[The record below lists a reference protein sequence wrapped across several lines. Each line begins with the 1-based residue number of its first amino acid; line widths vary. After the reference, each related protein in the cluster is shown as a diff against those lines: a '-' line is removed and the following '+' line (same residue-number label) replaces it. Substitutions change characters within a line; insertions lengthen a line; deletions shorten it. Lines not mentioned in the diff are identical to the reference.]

1 MIARIMRFSIKVEK
15 SINVSKRLNVNMYPY
30 ILTVQGIV
38 FKVKFTILNL
48 ILSNFYVLFANSN
61 LNPYRKVELFI
72 EK

>member
-48 ILSNFYVLFANSN
+48 ILSNFYVLFASSN